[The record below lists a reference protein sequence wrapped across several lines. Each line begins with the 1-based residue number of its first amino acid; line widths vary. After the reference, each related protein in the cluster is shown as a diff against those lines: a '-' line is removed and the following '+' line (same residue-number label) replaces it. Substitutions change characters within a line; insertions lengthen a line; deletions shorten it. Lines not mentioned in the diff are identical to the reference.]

1 MTFPE
6 HDAVGLTFTGGAG
19 AALATLSSKVRT
31 RMDSMSS
38 FILIIATPGA
48 DEIIQILI
56 LRIYIYLVHATT
68 RNGQIGII

>member
-48 DEIIQILI
+48 DEIQIFI
-56 LRIYIYLVHATT
+56 LTKIYLVHATT

>member
-48 DEIIQILI
+48 DEIQIFI
-56 LRIYIYLVHATT
+56 
-68 RNGQIGII
+68 